1 MQSKIGWEVGEKGKK
16 EKKRKAKKERK
27 NKKKREY
34 KRRKRMSAVE
44 LGMLRMRANFD
55 FVLHKPLHLFSLY
68 KIGHTA
74 RGVYA
79 PTEKASASATN

>member
-1 MQSKIGWEVGEKGKK
+1 
-16 EKKRKAKKERK
+16 
-27 NKKKREY
+27 
-34 KRRKRMSAVE
+34 MSAVE